1 MKLNEHEMNIK
12 EISDV
17 TKGTINVKNVHCEK
31 RSCDGFIYVLSGSA
45 GYTFGNK
52 SFTVKKGDV
61 FYLAKSSTYDIRI
74 IEFEYSFIFVNFS
87 FDFSDERESEV
98 YNGTAISALEG
109 MFFKMLKSWSF
120 GNFSDKIEC
129 KAYLYTIYATVV
141 RETAFG
147 YAPAKI
153 KKQLEKTIDYFS
165 RNFGNPELTV
175 TDLAKMCEVSEGH
188 FRRIFLKAY
197 HMPPVKYMNLY
208 RLNAARQMLAS
219 TDLTISETA
228 ARCGFNSVYYFDRM
242 FMREW
247 GIQPGRYKSGYADN

>member
-1 MKLNEHEMNIK
+1 MKLNEHEMSIK

-31 RSCDGFIYVLSGSA
+31 RNSDGFIYVLSGSA
-45 GYTFGNK
+45 GYTFSGK
-52 SFTVKKGDV
+52 SFTVKSGDV
-61 FYLAKSSTYDIRI
+61 FYLAKGSTYDIRI

-87 FDFSDERESEV
+87 FESSVERESEV
-98 YNGTAISALEG
+98 YAGAAITALEST
-109 MFFKMLKSWSF
+109 FFKMMKSWNF
-120 GNFSDKIEC
+120 GDFSDKIEC
-129 KAYLYTIYATVV
+129 KAYLYTIYAAIA
-141 RETAFG
+141 RETVFG

-175 TDLAKMCEVSEGH
+175 ADLAKVCGVSEGH

-208 RLNAARQMLAS
+208 RLNTARQMLAS